1 MSTIPVKISYKN
13 DLRRISI
20 DTDTTFQALK
30 DTISKLFHIPT
41 PDVPHMEIQYKDDE
55 GDMIVMCTDIELKEA
70 FYLVKES
77 STPALRLTLEINS
90 SKGTVS
96 NNAKVESTVETPV
109 ESKTPEEPPKQETTN
124 EPEFPSPPSSEPSL
138 CTRVKELIRTGKYED
153 LVKARQ
159 ILLSEYQNSPEYY
172 HCRARVESL
181 LGNSQGS
188 IECIKQAIQYG
199 LTNIEQ
205 LLQDPHLLNVQNLE
219 EFTSLIADLISGANV
234 TNTNTTSNTTSN
246 KTPNTNSNTTAPNPE
261 PKSLE
266 KELEE
271 FVIPPLT
278 QTTRQLQSW
287 GNWMWNVTN
296 QLLFRNN
303 RYAAELKS
311 LEEMGWKDRNA
322 CLRALDESNGDISTA
337 VLILIDSEAK

>member
-1 MSTIPVKISYKN
+1 
-13 DLRRISI
+13 
-20 DTDTTFQALK
+20 
-30 DTISKLFHIPT
+30 
-41 PDVPHMEIQYKDDE
+41 MEIQYKDDE

-219 EFTSLIADLISGANV
+219 EFTSLISDLISGANV
-234 TNTNTTSNTTSN
+234 TNTNTTPK
-246 KTPNTNSNTTAPNPE
+246 KTPNTNSNTTTPNPE
-261 PKSLE
+261 PISLE
-266 KELEE
+266 KELED
-271 FVIPPLT
+271 FVVPPLT
-278 QTTRQLQSW
+278 HTTRRLQGF

-296 QLLFRNN
+296 QLLFGAN

-311 LEEMGWKDRNA
+311 LEDMGWKDRNA
-322 CLRALDESNGDISTA
+322 CLRALEESQGDISTA

>member
-20 DTDTTFQALK
+20 DKDTTYETLK
-30 DTISKLFHIPT
+30 DTISKLFRIPT
-41 PDVPHMEIQYKDDE
+41 QDVPHMEIQYKDDE

-70 FYLVKES
+70 LFLVKES
-77 STPALRLTLEINS
+77 STPALRLTLEINAGNGS
-90 SKGTVS
+90 GTIS
-96 NNAKVESTVETPV
+96 TNPPPKVETTVETPV
-109 ESKTPEEPPKQETTN
+109 ESKTGEEPKPETSN
-124 EPEFPSPPSSEPSL
+124 EPEFPSPPKSESL

-159 ILLSEYQNSPEYY
+159 ILLSEYQYSPEYY

-205 LLQDPHLLNVQNLE
+205 LLQDPHLLNIQNLE
-219 EFTSLIADLISGANV
+219 EFTSLISDLITGANV
-234 TNTNTTSNTTSN
+234 KTSNTTANNTNTT
-246 KTPNTNSNTTAPNPE
+246 TPTPTPE
-261 PKSLE
+261 SKSIE
-266 KELEE
+266 KELED
-271 FVIPPLT
+271 FVVPPIT
-278 QTTRQLQSW
+278 QTTRQLQGW
-287 GNWMWNVTN
+287 GNWVWNVTN
-296 QLLFRNN
+296 QLFFGQN
-303 RYAAELKS
+303 RYAAQLKS

-322 CLRALDESNGDISTA
+322 CLRALEESQGDISTA